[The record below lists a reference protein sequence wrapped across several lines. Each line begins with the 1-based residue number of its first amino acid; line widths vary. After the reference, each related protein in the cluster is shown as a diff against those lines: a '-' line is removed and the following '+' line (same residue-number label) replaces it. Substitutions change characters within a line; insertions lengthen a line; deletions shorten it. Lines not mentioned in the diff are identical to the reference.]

1 LTLSWF
7 TGQVFFVDCQ
17 LDNSEQKKLLSKQ
30 QINAGIE
37 SQLQKLGAS
46 VSQSLNKKVRLRFCI
61 IIFLIFNCF

>member
-1 LTLSWF
+1 LSIDLIGLTLSWF

-46 VSQSLNKKVRLRFCI
+46 VSQSLNKKVRFQC
-61 IIFLIFNCF
+61 